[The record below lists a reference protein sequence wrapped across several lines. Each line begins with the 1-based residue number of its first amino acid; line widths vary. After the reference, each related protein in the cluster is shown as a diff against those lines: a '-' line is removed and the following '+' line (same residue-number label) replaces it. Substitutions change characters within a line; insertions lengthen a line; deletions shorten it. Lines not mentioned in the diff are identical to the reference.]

1 MIKKSLDA
9 AFVWYEEICRTWRV
23 LWTEAQTCPL
33 ISTTLY
39 VLLSLMIAKVQ
50 LHMHAVFLCYIFHYN
65 LFNLFLHSSLDRSK
79 YQSGG
84 IICGCIQLA
93 LYNLTVYH
101 RELYV
106 TTITIMKCHNHLKVL
121 IKYQRVTNLISF
133 SCFFSLFSAC
143 YYST

>member
-1 MIKKSLDA
+1 
-9 AFVWYEEICRTWRV
+9 
-23 LWTEAQTCPL
+23 
-33 ISTTLY
+33 
-39 VLLSLMIAKVQ
+39 MIAKVQ

-133 SCFFSLFSAC
+133 SCFSLCLVLAIIQHNVFLVMSVLGRKIFLHGACIRCVVIIFYFCSSAAVF
-143 YYST
+143 

>member
-1 MIKKSLDA
+1 
-9 AFVWYEEICRTWRV
+9 
-23 LWTEAQTCPL
+23 
-33 ISTTLY
+33 
-39 VLLSLMIAKVQ
+39 MIAKVQ

-65 LFNLFLHSSLDRSK
+65 LFNLFLLSSLDKPK

-101 RELYV
+101 CELYV

-121 IKYQRVTNLISF
+121 SISG
-133 SCFFSLFSAC
+133 LQI
-143 YYST
+143 